1 MLKYINK
8 IFQVFID
15 ILVFIITVLIFF
27 SLYNFISLKVLN
39 KEYSNVLGVSIFEIV
54 SGSMEPTLNV
64 KDLIVVKKT
73 SNISKNDIITY
84 IDGKDFITHRVIKIE
99 GNTLTTKGDSNNSD
113 DVRIDKSKVI
123 GKVILRIPKGG
134 VLREVFTTPK
144 VIVSIVVTLI
154 LISLSISYIPK
165 DKRKKV
171 VSLDDKFEDPD
182 CIYKKQVKYM
192 FDRRK
197 LLKSNKLT
205 IAIILLAVVL
215 TLIPIAY
222 SKLFSKTDSDSKIET
237 ALYILNTDY
246 YEKEVKL
253 DELVPSDTPYVYN
266 FKVANNDGKNRLETK
281 LEYTLKIV
289 TTTNLPLSYKLY
301 MNENY
306 NYNASTNIITKDTIE
321 KTGEDGAYFRT
332 LETAKQTFGFDKDEE
347 NIYHLVVTF
356 PKEYDSFEYQDII
369 EGVTICIESKQII
382 DKNAQ

>member
-113 DVRIDKSKVI
+113 DVRINKSKVI

-171 VSLDDKFEDPD
+171 ISLDDRFEDPD
-182 CIYKKQVKYM
+182 CIYKKQV
-192 FDRRK
+192 
-197 LLKSNKLT
+197 N
-205 IAIILLAVVL
+205 
-215 TLIPIAY
+215 
-222 SKLFSKTDSDSKIET
+222 DS
-237 ALYILNTDY
+237 
-246 YEKEVKL
+246 V
-253 DELVPSDTPYVYN
+253 
-266 FKVANNDGKNRLETK
+266 
-281 LEYTLKIV
+281 
-289 TTTNLPLSYKLY
+289 
-301 MNENY
+301 
-306 NYNASTNIITKDTIE
+306 
-321 KTGEDGAYFRT
+321 
-332 LETAKQTFGFDKDEE
+332 
-347 NIYHLVVTF
+347 
-356 PKEYDSFEYQDII
+356 
-369 EGVTICIESKQII
+369 
-382 DKNAQ
+382 

>member
-171 VSLDDKFEDPD
+171 VSLDDNFEDPD
-182 CIYKKQVKYM
+182 CIYKK
-192 FDRRK
+192 
-197 LLKSNKLT
+197 
-205 IAIILLAVVL
+205 
-215 TLIPIAY
+215 
-222 SKLFSKTDSDSKIET
+222 
-237 ALYILNTDY
+237 
-246 YEKEVKL
+246 
-253 DELVPSDTPYVYN
+253 
-266 FKVANNDGKNRLETK
+266 
-281 LEYTLKIV
+281 
-289 TTTNLPLSYKLY
+289 
-301 MNENY
+301 
-306 NYNASTNIITKDTIE
+306 
-321 KTGEDGAYFRT
+321 
-332 LETAKQTFGFDKDEE
+332 
-347 NIYHLVVTF
+347 
-356 PKEYDSFEYQDII
+356 
-369 EGVTICIESKQII
+369 
-382 DKNAQ
+382 

>member
-113 DVRIDKSKVI
+113 DVRINKS
-123 GKVILRIPKGG
+123 
-134 VLREVFTTPK
+134 K

-182 CIYKKQVKYM
+182 CIYKK
-192 FDRRK
+192 
-197 LLKSNKLT
+197 
-205 IAIILLAVVL
+205 
-215 TLIPIAY
+215 
-222 SKLFSKTDSDSKIET
+222 
-237 ALYILNTDY
+237 
-246 YEKEVKL
+246 
-253 DELVPSDTPYVYN
+253 
-266 FKVANNDGKNRLETK
+266 
-281 LEYTLKIV
+281 
-289 TTTNLPLSYKLY
+289 
-301 MNENY
+301 
-306 NYNASTNIITKDTIE
+306 
-321 KTGEDGAYFRT
+321 
-332 LETAKQTFGFDKDEE
+332 
-347 NIYHLVVTF
+347 
-356 PKEYDSFEYQDII
+356 
-369 EGVTICIESKQII
+369 
-382 DKNAQ
+382 